1 MITNKRSLLPALLL
15 MLFSASLFAQVKSGG
30 HYRKEMKALQAVI
43 QTNFYD
49 KASGE
54 YFVVVD
60 SAERE
65 TKNGYTRQY
74 TYLWSY
80 CAMYQAAN
88 EIEKLEPK
96 ANLMAPMLKLM
107 YAYYNPAPPHG
118 GFTDYIM
125 KLKPGERYYDD
136 NEWIGITALDAYTRT
151 KKKADL
157 DLGKDMYDFIM
168 TGYDQ
173 VLGGGIYWK
182 EGDLSSKNTCSNGP
196 GALVALQLYQI
207 TKNKAYLDTA
217 IKIVKWTDAKLQ
229 TPEKLYWDNIR
240 TRDGRVNKGIL
251 SYNTGTPLEAYVYL
265 YEITKDKKY
274 LDEAN
279 AIADASLKFFY
290 SGEKFRDDYWF
301 NAVLLRGYQHLLKF
315 NKDTKYIKGFKKCLD
330 GTLAADKNEKG
341 LFTSKDRRGNIKVKN
356 LVDHGGLLEI
366 LARYAWLETKYD
378 LKS

>member
-1 MITNKRSLLPALLL
+1 MLTSKRGFVPALIV
-15 MLFSASLFAQVKSGG
+15 MLFSMTLFAQVKSDG
-30 HYRKEMKALQAVI
+30 HYRKEMKSLQAVI

-65 TKNGYTRQY
+65 RKNGYLRQY

-136 NEWIGITALDAYTRT
+136 NEWIGITALDAYART
-151 KKKADL
+151 KSKADL
-157 DLGKDMYDFIM
+157 ALGKDMYDFIM

-182 EGDLSSKNTCSNGP
+182 EGDMSSKNTCSNGP
-196 GALVALQLYQI
+196 GALLALQMYQA
-207 TKNKAYLDTA
+207 TKQKAYLDTA
-217 IKIVKWTDAKLQ
+217 IKIIKWTDAKLQ

-240 TRDGRVNKGIL
+240 TKDGRVNKGIL
-251 SYNTGTPLEAYVYL
+251 SYNTGTPLETYVYL

-290 SGEKFRDDYWF
+290 SGDKFRDDYWF

-315 NKDTKYIKGFKKCLD
+315 NKDTKYILAFKKCLD
-330 GTLAADKNEKG
+330 GTIAADKNEKG
-341 LFTSKDRRGNIKVKN
+341 LFTGKNRGKVIVKN

-378 LKS
+378 LKG